1 MASAASPRLTL
12 LGGFEVRSGGERV
25 ALSTSG
31 QRLLAFLALHD
42 RPLQRSYVAGSLWLD
57 SPDARAAAS
66 LRSALW
72 RLHACGLELV
82 HSEGQQLSLDSSVVV
97 DLREAERSA
106 HRALDEGDGADLDVD
121 ASMLSGD
128 LLPDW
133 YDDWV
138 VFERERFHQLRL
150 RALDALCA
158 RLADAGRL
166 DGALEIGLAAVAG
179 DPLRESSHRAVVR
192 VHLADGNLAE
202 AIRQYRLCRRLLNEQ
217 LGVEP
222 SERMEALVRDLRVPT
237 ERTTLP
243 DVTLG

>member
-1 MASAASPRLTL
+1 VAEGPRPRLTL
-12 LGGFEVRSGGERV
+12 LGGFELRCDGEHV
-25 ALSTSG
+25 ALSASA
-31 QRLLAFLALHD
+31 QRLLAFVALRE

-57 SPDARAAAS
+57 SAEERAAAN

-72 RLHACGLELV
+72 RLHGCGIQLV
-82 HSEGQQLSLDSSVVV
+82 HCMGPQLSLDTDLVV
-97 DLREAERSA
+97 DLREAEQLA
-106 HRALDEGDGADLDVD
+106 HRVLDRTNGVDLDVD
-121 ASMLSGD
+121 ASLLSGD

-150 RALDALCA
+150 RALDALCG

-166 DGALEIGLAAVAG
+166 DVALEIGLAAVAD

-192 VHLADGNLAE
+192 VHLADGNIAE

-217 LGVEP
+217 VGVEP
-222 SERMEALVRDLRVPT
+222 SERMKELVRGVKTVR
-237 ERTTLP
+237 
-243 DVTLG
+243 

>member
-1 MASAASPRLTL
+1 MAAPRPRLTL
-12 LGGFEVRSGGERV
+12 LGGFELHCDGEHV
-25 ALSTSG
+25 ALSTSA
-31 QRLLAFLALHD
+31 QRLLAFVALRE

-57 SPDARAAAS
+57 SPEERAAAN

-72 RLHACGLELV
+72 RLHGCGIELV
-82 HSEGQQLSLDSSVVV
+82 HSEGTQLSLDPGVVV
-97 DLREAERSA
+97 DLREAEALA
-106 HRALDEGDGADLDVD
+106 HRALDRTNGSDLDVE

-133 YDDWV
+133 YDEWV

-150 RALDALCA
+150 RALDALCG

-166 DGALEIGLAAVAG
+166 DGALEIGLAAVAD

-192 VHLADGNLAE
+192 VHLADGNIAE
-202 AIRQYRLCRRLLNEQ
+202 ALRQYRLCRRLLNEQ

-222 SERMEALVRDLRVPT
+222 SERMKELMRDVETAR
-237 ERTTLP
+237 
-243 DVTLG
+243 

>member
-1 MASAASPRLTL
+1 MAEGPRPRLTL
-12 LGGFEVRSGGERV
+12 LGGFELLCDGEHV
-25 ALSTSG
+25 PLPPSA
-31 QRLLAFLALHD
+31 QRLLAFVALRE

-57 SPDARAAAS
+57 SPEERAAAN

-72 RLHACGLELV
+72 RLHGCGIQLV
-82 HSEGQQLSLDSSVVV
+82 HSEGPRLSLDPGVVV

-106 HRALDEGDGADLDVD
+106 HRALDRTNGDVEVD
-121 ASMLSGD
+121 PSELSGD

-138 VFERERFHQLRL
+138 VYERERFHQLRL

-158 RLADAGRL
+158 RLADAGQL
-166 DGALEIGLAAVAG
+166 DGALEIGLAAVAD

-192 VHLADGNLAE
+192 VHLADGNIAA
-202 AIRQYRLCRRLLNEQ
+202 AIRQYRLCRRLLNER

-222 SERMEALVRDLRVPT
+222 SERMKELVRDVETVR
-237 ERTTLP
+237 
-243 DVTLG
+243 